1 VKSSAQGKV
10 SLQKSNLQTR
20 RESFGGKTVIEKR
33 KKSNGYQGGVEM
45 DITRRGFI
53 GATAAAGAG
62 FMAAPVLGQQGDA
75 GPKRCELKDPSKPLR
90 VAFIGE
96 TVFHWRRGKKRVS

>member
-1 VKSSAQGKV
+1 
-10 SLQKSNLQTR
+10 
-20 RESFGGKTVIEKR
+20 
-33 KKSNGYQGGVEM
+33 M

-90 VAFIGE
+90 VAKKSLYGGWGAGAKGLLQF
-96 TVFHWRRGKKRVS
+96 FLRRS